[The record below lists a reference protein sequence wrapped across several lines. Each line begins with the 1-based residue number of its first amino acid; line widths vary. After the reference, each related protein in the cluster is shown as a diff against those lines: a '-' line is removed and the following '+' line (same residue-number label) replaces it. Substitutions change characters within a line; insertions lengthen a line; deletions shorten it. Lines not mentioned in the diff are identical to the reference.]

1 MEGRREGGRKAN
13 ITRIFLVFAED
24 LLFLYPWARDCREF
38 KFPRENPRGAREN
51 PLQTG
56 LPEYFVPRLLA
67 QV

>member
-24 LLFLYPWARDCREF
+24 LLFLYPWAQDCRELNSPGRIPAVPG
-38 KFPRENPRGAREN
+38 KN

-56 LPEYFVPRLLA
+56 LPEYFCPRLLD